1 MKRKVCLGD
10 LGTDGRIILNLILQ
24 KKDMRIWSE
33 LNLPLQPSHQQ
44 TKNAVQYTSNSP
56 HPLVILGI

>member
-10 LGTDGRIILNLILQ
+10 IGTDGRIILNLILQ

-33 LNLPLQPSHQQ
+33 LNLPLQSSHQQ
-44 TKNAVQYTSNSP
+44 IKNAVQYTSNSP
-56 HPLVILGI
+56 HPPVILGI